1 MNLYSHLDN
10 FETGCLSCIQRGF
23 GFTRNYIIPSIL
35 LLKMYTIYKLNEY
48 TSLLLNVKD
57 YDGIREELEEEQE
70 RLEEFK
76 QSQSYSHSNEEI
88 EPSCPKW
95 FLAMDAIPLT
105 QIELRSIQDEEQ
117 EQEQEEDEDDSTI
130 SSSESEAQNEQES
143 ENQSVSSSESQSD
156 IDNEPHGEPPEEND
170 ENVSDSDET
179 KSQNTSSEIVSEAE
193 PEEPEEP
200 EEESENRPLEY
211 PPENPITIDTMI
223 PEHLPEGCL
232 TAYQAL
238 LLAELNPRMYKVMV
252 VFMDG
257 QMKTFFGN
265 ERIERSS

>member
-1 MNLYSHLDN
+1 MNLYSHLDH

-76 QSQSYSHSNEEI
+76 QSQSYSHSHSNEET

-105 QIELRSIQDEEQ
+105 QIEIRSIQDEEQ
-117 EQEQEEDEDDSTI
+117 EEEQEEEEDDEDNSTI

-143 ENQSVSSSESQSD
+143 ENQSVSQSD

-179 KSQNTSSEIVSEAE
+179 KSQNTSSEIVSK
-193 PEEPEEP
+193 EEP
-200 EEESENRPLEY
+200 EEEPENRPLEY

-223 PEHLPEGCL
+223 PEHIPEGCL
-232 TAYQAL
+232 TTYQAL

-257 QMKTFFGN
+257 QMKTFYGD
-265 ERIERSS
+265 ERIERS

>member
-23 GFTRNYIIPSIL
+23 RFTRNYIIPSIL

-57 YDGIREELEEEQE
+57 YEGIREELEEKQE

-105 QIELRSIQDEEQ
+105 QIEIRSIQDKEQ
-117 EQEQEEDEDDSTI
+117 ENEEDDENDDEDVSTT
-130 SSSESEAQNEQES
+130 SSFESQHQNEDEQ
-143 ENQSVSSSESQSD
+143 ENQSVSQSES
-156 IDNEPHGEPPEEND
+156 DNELHDEPPEEND

-179 KSQNTSSEIVSEAE
+179 KSQNTSSEIVSEVVSEAEAE
-193 PEEPEEP
+193 P
-200 EEESENRPLEY
+200 ENRPLEY
-211 PPENPITIDTMI
+211 PITIDTMI
-223 PEHLPEGCL
+223 PEHIPEGCL

-257 QMKTFFGN
+257 QMKTFYGD
-265 ERIERSS
+265 ERIERS